1 MALLPDRMPK
11 RADGFRER
19 FDNYFGGVPP
29 FSISAFLDTTK
40 AVETAVDVYET
51 EEKVIAVCD
60 LPGIEQ
66 KEDMIIDVIDARHV
80 KVSADRNGLDQ
91 FEKYRVDQQE
101 RYTGR
106 VEREITLP
114 ADVALDQTKA
124 TYRNGVL
131 YIELPKKE
139 KGLQPLVDIK
149 FEG

>member
-19 FDNYFGGVPP
+19 FDDYFGGVPP
-29 FSISAFLDTTK
+29 FSISAFLDTKK
-40 AVETAVDVYET
+40 AVETMVDVYET
-51 EEKVIAVCD
+51 EDKVVAVCD
-60 LPGIEQ
+60 FPGIEN
-66 KEDMIIDVIDARHV
+66 KENLLIDVIDSRTV
-80 KVSADRNGLDQ
+80 KVRAERYSLEQ

-101 RYTGR
+101 RYSGKIER
-106 VEREITLP
+106 VINLP
-114 ADVALDQTKA
+114 ADVEKDQTKA